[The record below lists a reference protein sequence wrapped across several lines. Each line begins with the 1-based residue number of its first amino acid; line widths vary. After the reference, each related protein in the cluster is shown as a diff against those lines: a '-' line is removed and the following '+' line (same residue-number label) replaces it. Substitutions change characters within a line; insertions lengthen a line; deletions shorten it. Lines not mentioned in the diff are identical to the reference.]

1 MKQQKFYFVI
11 LFIILFCVSN
21 IVIFKH
27 LSNVEIQQINLLK
40 DMLKNEAITLFD
52 NIVATRHWNAMHGGI
67 YIKQKNNLE
76 PNPYLENN
84 TIQTKDGETLIK
96 VNPAW
101 MTKQIAKISN
111 QTNQHIY
118 NMTSLTPLNPENT
131 PNSFENKALEY
142 LKQHKNDKFYYEFSE
157 AFTDF
162 KLVGALI
169 ADKTCLHCH
178 FKQNYKIGDLVGG
191 ISIQFPTSQYKN
203 RYYSITSHYNHFKNY
218 IIIFSIF
225 LFIVT
230 IFLILNF
237 FNRRELLYQN
247 INQLKQLKDEN
258 ETLAKRYKFALEA
271 SQIGIWDWDL
281 KTNKIFFDKNWKS
294 MLGYEENE
302 LSNNL
307 EEWDTRIHPEDRQKA
322 IKDITD
328 SQNKKTESYSN
339 IHRLKHKN
347 GEWVWIYDKGK
358 TYFDKNDQAIRMI
371 GSHTNITQL
380 KELEIKLLEREQNL
394 SFAQEI
400 AHMGH
405 WKYYLKKDEF
415 FISDSLKKLLGL
427 DDKSNNFGYD
437 DFKNLIHP
445 NNIEYFIQKHKEAL
459 NTCEKINLQYKLKKI
474 NSDKYI
480 DIHEYISCIRP
491 INNENEDRM
500 YIGVIQDITH
510 LKNLENDLTL
520 FSTIINNSPISII
533 ITNPSGDIIYVN
545 PHFTNTSGYEKKEII
560 GENPRILKSDDTS
573 DELYKNL
580 WLTITN
586 KKTWGGIFKNITKDK
601 KEYWETALIIPI
613 MDEKGEII
621 NYLGIKREI
630 TKEIFLKKQLEEKE
644 ELMLNQSKHAAMGEM
659 ISMIAHQWRQPITTI
674 SMAAN
679 NILADIELDMLNN
692 QEAKKFAN
700 EVSIQTQYLSN
711 TIEDFRNFFKQDKHI
726 ETVDLETIFN
736 DTSSIILASLKN
748 NGIDLIL
755 NFDKTIQI
763 STYRRELVQVL
774 INIIKNAKEALQ
786 ETDIKEKKIEVKI
799 ISYKDNISIEIIDNA
814 GGIKD
819 EIIDKIFEAYFTT
832 KDQQNGTGLGLYM
845 SKMILEKHLKGK
857 ISVYNT
863 KDGATFKIV
872 LPQTIN

>member
-1 MKQQKFYFVI
+1 MKQQKIY
-11 LFIILFCVSN
+11 FIILFLILFSISN
-21 IVIFKH
+21 IIIFKH
-27 LSNVEIQQINLLK
+27 LNNVEIQQINLLK
-40 DMLKNEAITLFD
+40 DMLKNEAITLYD
-52 NIVATRHWNAMHGGI
+52 NIVATRHWNAVHGGI
-67 YIKQKNNLE
+67 YVKQKDGLK
-76 PNPYLENN
+76 PNPYLDNN
-84 TIQTKDGETLIK
+84 TIETKDGEILIK

-101 MTKQIAKISN
+101 MTKQISKISN
-111 QTNQHIY
+111 EKNRHNY
-118 NMTSLTPLNPENT
+118 NITSLTPLNPENA
-131 PNSFENKALEY
+131 PNLFEKKALEY
-142 LKQHKNDKFYYEFSE
+142 LKQHEHKKFYYEFAE

-162 KLVGALI
+162 KLIGALK
-169 ADKTCLHCH
+169 ADKSCLQCH
-178 FKQNYKIGDLVGG
+178 AKQNYKIGDLVGG
-191 ISIQFPTSQYKN
+191 VSIQLPTSQYKN
-203 RYYSITSHYNHFKNY
+203 KYHSVISHYSHFKNL

-230 IFLILNF
+230 VLLIINF
-237 FNRRELLYQN
+237 FNKRELLYQN
-247 INQLKQLKDEN
+247 LKQLKQLKDEN
-258 ETLAKRYKFALEA
+258 ETLVRRYKFALEA

-281 KTNKIFFDKNWKS
+281 KSNKVFFDKNWKG

-302 LSNNL
+302 LANSL
-307 EEWDTRIHPEDRQKA
+307 EEWDIRVHPDDKQKA
-322 IKDITD
+322 IKDIQ
-328 SQNKKTESYSN
+328 SSHNKEIESYTN

-358 TYFDKNDQAIRMI
+358 TYFDENNQPSRMI

-380 KELEIKLLEREQNL
+380 KELELKLLEREQNL

-415 FISDSLKKLLGL
+415 FISNSLKKLLGL
-427 DDKSNNFGYD
+427 EDKNNDFNYD

-445 NNIEYFIQKHKEAL
+445 NDLENFIQMHKEAL
-459 NTCEKINLQYKLKKI
+459 NSCERINLQYKLKKI
-474 NSDKYI
+474 NSNKYI
-480 DIHEYISCIRP
+480 DINEYISCIRP
-491 INNENEDRM
+491 ANNRNEDRM

-520 FSTIINNSPISII
+520 FSTIINNSPISIM
-533 ITNPSGDIIYVN
+533 ITNPNGDIIYVN
-545 PHFTNTSGYEKKEII
+545 PHFTETSGYEKKEII
-560 GENPRILKSDDTS
+560 GKNPRILKSDDTS
-573 DELYKNL
+573 EELYKNL

-601 KEYWETALIIPI
+601 KEYWETALVIPI
-613 MDEKGEII
+613 MNEKGEII
-621 NYLGIKREI
+621 NFLGIKREI

-692 QEAKKFAN
+692 EEAKKFAN
-700 EVSIQTQYLSN
+700 EVSTQTQYLSN
-711 TIEDFRNFFKQDKHI
+711 TIEDFRNFFKQDKDV
-726 ETVDLETIFN
+726 ETVDLKTIFN

-748 NGIDLIL
+748 NGIDFIL

-786 ETDIKEKKIEVKI
+786 EKDIKVKKIEIKI
-799 ISYKDNISIEIIDNA
+799 VTVEDKISIEIIDNA

-845 SKMILEKHLKGK
+845 SKMIIEKHLKGK

-863 KDGATFKIV
+863 NEGATFKII

>member
-1 MKQQKFYFVI
+1 MKQQKIY
-11 LFIILFCVSN
+11 FIILFLILFSISN
-21 IVIFKH
+21 IIIFKH
-27 LSNVEIQQINLLK
+27 LNNVEIQQINLLK
-40 DMLKNEAITLFD
+40 DMLKNEAITLYD
-52 NIVATRHWNAMHGGI
+52 NIVATRHWNAIHGGI
-67 YIKQKNNLE
+67 YVKQKDALK
-76 PNPYLENN
+76 PNPYLDNN
-84 TIQTKDGETLIK
+84 TIETKDGEILIK

-101 MTKQIAKISN
+101 MTKQISKISN
-111 QTNQHIY
+111 EKNRHNY
-118 NMTSLTPLNPENT
+118 NITSLTPLNPENA
-131 PNSFENKALEY
+131 PNLFEKKALEY
-142 LKQHKNDKFYYEFSE
+142 LKQHEHKKFYYEFAE

-162 KLVGALI
+162 KLIGALK
-169 ADKTCLHCH
+169 ADKSCLQCH
-178 FKQNYKIGDLVGG
+178 AKQNYKIGDLVGG
-191 ISIQFPTSQYKN
+191 VSIQLPTSQYKN
-203 RYYSITSHYNHFKNY
+203 KYHSVISHYSHFKNL

-230 IFLILNF
+230 VLLIINF
-237 FNRRELLYQN
+237 FNKRELLYQN
-247 INQLKQLKDEN
+247 LKQLKQLKDEN
-258 ETLAKRYKFALEA
+258 ETLVRRYKFALEA

-281 KTNKIFFDKNWKS
+281 KSNKVFFDKNWKG

-302 LSNNL
+302 LANSL
-307 EEWDTRIHPEDRQKA
+307 EEWDIRVHPDDKQKA
-322 IKDITD
+322 IKDIQ
-328 SQNKKTESYSN
+328 SSHNKETESYTN

-358 TYFDKNDQAIRMI
+358 TYFDENNQPSRMI

-380 KELEIKLLEREQNL
+380 KELELKLLEREQNL

-415 FISDSLKKLLGL
+415 FISNSLKKLLGL
-427 DDKSNNFGYD
+427 EDKNNDFNYD

-445 NNIEYFIQKHKEAL
+445 NDLENFIQMHKEAL
-459 NTCEKINLQYKLKKI
+459 NSCERINLQYKLKKI
-474 NSDKYI
+474 NSNKYI
-480 DIHEYISCIRP
+480 DINEYISCIRP
-491 INNENEDRM
+491 ANNRNEDRM

-520 FSTIINNSPISII
+520 FSTIINNSPISIM
-533 ITNPSGDIIYVN
+533 ITNPNGDIIYVN
-545 PHFTNTSGYEKKEII
+545 PHFTETSGYEKKEII
-560 GENPRILKSDDTS
+560 GKNPRILKSDDTS
-573 DELYKNL
+573 EELYKNL

-601 KEYWETALIIPI
+601 KEYWETALVIPI
-613 MDEKGEII
+613 MNEKGEII
-621 NYLGIKREI
+621 NFLGIKREI

-692 QEAKKFAN
+692 EEAKKFAN
-700 EVSIQTQYLSN
+700 EVSTQTQYLSN
-711 TIEDFRNFFKQDKHI
+711 TIEDFRNFFKQDKDV

-748 NGIDLIL
+748 NGIDFIL

-786 ETDIKEKKIEVKI
+786 EKDIKVKKIEIKI
-799 ISYKDNISIEIIDNA
+799 VTVEDKISIEIIDNA

-845 SKMILEKHLKGK
+845 SKMIIEKHLKGK

-863 KDGATFKIV
+863 NEGATFKII

>member
-1 MKQQKFYFVI
+1 MKQQKIY
-11 LFIILFCVSN
+11 FIILFLILFSISN
-21 IVIFKH
+21 IIIFKH
-27 LSNVEIQQINLLK
+27 LNNVEIQQINLLK
-40 DMLKNEAITLFD
+40 DMLKNEAITLYD
-52 NIVATRHWNAMHGGI
+52 NIVATRHWNAVHGGI
-67 YIKQKNNLE
+67 YVKQKDGLK

-84 TIQTKDGETLIK
+84 TIETKDGEILIK

-101 MTKQIAKISN
+101 MTKQISKISN
-111 QTNQHIY
+111 EKNRHNY
-118 NMTSLTPLNPENT
+118 NITSLTPLNPENA
-131 PNSFENKALEY
+131 PNLFEKKALEY
-142 LKQHKNDKFYYEFSE
+142 LKQHEHKKFYYEFAE

-162 KLVGALI
+162 KLIGALK
-169 ADKTCLHCH
+169 ADKSCLQCH
-178 FKQNYKIGDLVGG
+178 AKQNYKIGDLVGG
-191 ISIQFPTSQYKN
+191 VSIQLPTSQYKN
-203 RYYSITSHYNHFKNY
+203 KYHSVISHYSHFKNL

-230 IFLILNF
+230 VLLIINF
-237 FNRRELLYQN
+237 FNKRELLYQN
-247 INQLKQLKDEN
+247 LKQLKQLKDEN
-258 ETLAKRYKFALEA
+258 ETLVRRYKFALEA

-281 KTNKIFFDKNWKS
+281 KSNKVFFDKNWKG

-302 LSNNL
+302 LANSL
-307 EEWDTRIHPEDRQKA
+307 EEWDIRVHPDDKQKA
-322 IKDITD
+322 IKDIQ
-328 SQNKKTESYSN
+328 SSHNKETESYTN

-358 TYFDKNDQAIRMI
+358 TYFDENNQPSRMI

-380 KELEIKLLEREQNL
+380 KELELKLLEREQNL

-415 FISDSLKKLLGL
+415 FISNSLKKLLGL
-427 DDKSNNFGYD
+427 EDKNNDFNYD

-445 NNIEYFIQKHKEAL
+445 NDLENFIQMHKEAL
-459 NTCEKINLQYKLKKI
+459 NSCERINLQYKLKKI
-474 NSDKYI
+474 NSNKYI
-480 DIHEYISCIRP
+480 DINEYISCIRP
-491 INNENEDRM
+491 ANNRNEDRM

-520 FSTIINNSPISII
+520 FSTIINNSPISIM
-533 ITNPSGDIIYVN
+533 ITNPNGDIIYVN
-545 PHFTNTSGYEKKEII
+545 PHFTETSGYEKKEII
-560 GENPRILKSDDTS
+560 GKNPRILKSDDTS
-573 DELYKNL
+573 EELYKNL

-601 KEYWETALIIPI
+601 KEYWETALVIPI
-613 MDEKGEII
+613 MNEKGEII
-621 NYLGIKREI
+621 NFLGIKREI

-692 QEAKKFAN
+692 EEAKKFAN
-700 EVSIQTQYLSN
+700 EVSTQTQYLSN
-711 TIEDFRNFFKQDKHI
+711 TIEDFRNFFKQDKDV

-748 NGIDLIL
+748 NGIDFIL

-786 ETDIKEKKIEVKI
+786 EKDIKVKKIEIKI
-799 ISYKDNISIEIIDNA
+799 VTVEDKISIEIIDNA

-845 SKMILEKHLKGK
+845 SKMIIEKHLKGK
-857 ISVYNT
+857 ISVYMY
-863 KDGATFKIV
+863 
-872 LPQTIN
+872 

>member
-1 MKQQKFYFVI
+1 MKQQKFYF
-11 LFIILFCVSN
+11 IILFLILFCISN
-21 IVIFKH
+21 IIIFKH
-27 LSNVEIQQINLLK
+27 LNNVEVQQINLLK
-40 DMLKNEAITLFD
+40 DMLKNEAITLFE

-67 YIKQKNNLE
+67 YVKQKDGLK

-101 MTKQIAKISN
+101 MTKQISKISN
-111 QTNQHIY
+111 ENNRHNY
-118 NMTSLTPLNPENT
+118 NITSLTPVNPKNA
-131 PNSFENKALEY
+131 PNLFEKKALEY
-142 LKQHKNDKFYYEFSE
+142 LKQHEDNKFYYEFTDGF
-157 AFTDF
+157 ADF
-162 KLVGALI
+162 KLIGALK
-169 ADKTCLHCH
+169 ADKSCLQCH
-178 FKQNYKIGDLVGG
+178 ARQNYKIGDLVGG
-191 ISIQFPTSQYKN
+191 VSIQLPTSEYKN
-203 RYYSITSHYNHFKNY
+203 KYHSVISHYSHFKNL
-218 IIIFSIF
+218 IIVFSIF

-230 IFLILNF
+230 ILLILNF
-237 FNRRELLYQN
+237 FNKRELLYQN
-247 INQLKQLKDEN
+247 LNQLKQLKDEN
-258 ETLAKRYKFALEA
+258 ETLVKRYKFALEA

-281 KTNKIFFDKNWKS
+281 KTNKVFFDKNWKG
-294 MLGYEENE
+294 MLGYEEDE
-302 LSNNL
+302 LSNSL
-307 EEWDTRIHPEDRQKA
+307 EEWDVRVHPDDRQKA
-322 IKDITD
+322 IKDIQD
-328 SQNKKTESYSN
+328 SHNKETESYIN

-358 TYFDKNDQAIRMI
+358 TYFDENNQPIRMI
-371 GSHTNITQL
+371 GSQTNITQL
-380 KELEIKLLEREQNL
+380 KELELKLLEREQNL

-415 FISDSLKKLLGL
+415 FISNTLKKLLGL
-427 DDKSNNFGYD
+427 DDQNNNFNYD
-437 DFKNLIHP
+437 DFKDLIHP
-445 NNIEYFIQKHKEAL
+445 NDLENFIQTHKEAL
-459 NTCEKINLQYKLKKI
+459 NSCERINLQYKLKKI
-474 NSDKYI
+474 NSNKYI
-480 DIHEYISCIRP
+480 DINEYISCIRP
-491 INNENEDRM
+491 SNNENENRM

-533 ITNPSGDIIYVN
+533 ITNPNGDIIYVN
-545 PHFTNTSGYEKKEII
+545 PHFTHTSGYEKKEII
-560 GENPRILKSDDTS
+560 GKNPRVLKSLETS
-573 DELYKNL
+573 DEIYKDL

-613 MDEKGEII
+613 LDEKNEII

-692 QEAKKFAN
+692 EEAKKFAN
-700 EVSIQTQYLSN
+700 EVSTQTQYLSN
-711 TIEDFRNFFKQDKHI
+711 TIEDFRNFFKQDKDV

-748 NGIDLIL
+748 NGIDFVL

-786 ETDIKEKKIEVKI
+786 ERDIKVKKIEIKI
-799 ISYKDNISIEIIDNA
+799 VTYEDKISIEIIDNA
-814 GGIKD
+814 GGIKN

-845 SKMILEKHLKGK
+845 SKMIIEKHLKGK

-863 KDGATFKIV
+863 NEGATFKII
-872 LPQTIN
+872 LPQTIS